1 MRPRRDREVALTN
14 YRMSELTIVRHGQ
27 ARAFQADPD
36 HLTDTGFAQARRLGE
51 IWAAAGVTFDEVHCG
66 SLRRHCQTEQ
76 TVAEVYRSLG
86 KPWPDVMQNP
96 DWNEYD
102 AEGVNRGLLPHL
114 ESVDETF
121 RALVAESEK
130 YRGTPEH
137 NRYFQRMFEVL
148 MNTWLEGKVDIDTF
162 EAFATFKERVTRGIK
177 TLMTSSGN
185 KKVVLFSSGGP
196 IGLCVQRSLRA
207 PDRAFLDVNWR
218 VRNCSLSR
226 WVYSRDRFTLDS
238 FNSVEHLP
246 AELITFR

>member
-1 MRPRRDREVALTN
+1 
-14 YRMSELTIVRHGQ
+14 MSELTIIRHGQ
-27 ARAFQADPD
+27 ARAFQTDPD
-36 HLTDTGFAQARRLGE
+36 HLTETGFAQARRLGE
-51 IWAAAGVTFDEVHCG
+51 IWVAAGVTFDEVHCG

-76 TVAEVYRSLG
+76 TVAEVYRSVG
-86 KPWPDVMQNP
+86 KPWPTVIQNP

-102 AEGVNRGLLPHL
+102 ADGVNRGLLPHL
-114 ESVDETF
+114 EKSDEAF
-121 RALVAESEK
+121 RALLVDAEK
-130 YRGTPEH
+130 FKGTAEH

-148 MNTWLEGKVDIDTF
+148 MNNWLEGSTEIEGVEPF
-162 EAFATFKERVTRGIK
+162 RNFRERVTRGIK
-177 TLMTSSGN
+177 SLMSQSGN
-185 KKVVLFSSGGP
+185 KKIALFSSGGP

-246 AELITFR
+246 GDLITFR